1 MNLNNFRDFLN
12 IKNIVSTTH
21 ILRKNKVSGI
31 CNIDT
36 DISFNLRNIARIFS
50 KKYNKK
56 LKFRMETL

>member
-12 IKNIVSTTH
+12 IKNIVSATH
-21 ILRKNKVSGI
+21 TLRKNKISVI

-36 DISFNLRNIARIFS
+36 DISFDLRNIARIFS